1 MRDPKLT
8 FLIRCAYGAVWL
20 ALIWLMVRYVLV
32 WLLPFL
38 IALALAALLE
48 PAVVLC
54 RRRLHLRRGFTAT
67 VLSLVV
73 LGTVAAGLVLLAMVL
88 PQLYL
93 SIVGLVNAVPE
104 YIRIMQ
110 RWLLDFLADNPEIQ
124 AAVLPY
130 YNSLAQSVE
139 QWLSSDML
147 PNLESVNS
155 TLDWLKAE
163 ILPQLTGVVS
173 SVSSGVIALALLLK
187 DILIAI
193 IVSVYLLA
201 RKDVFAAQSK
211 KIVYSV
217 FRTDVADLLVEETRS
232 AYRILSGFI
241 NGKLL
246 DSLIIGI
253 IALVCCNL
261 FNFPYPALLAVIIG
275 VTNVIPFFGPFI
287 GAIPCALL
295 ILIISPIQ
303 CVYFVIFILVL
314 QQFDGN
320 ILGPKILGDS
330 TGLASF
336 WVLFSILLFGGL
348 FGFAGMVLGVPV
360 FAMFYS
366 VVSRLVRRGL
376 KKRGYWSYSAELN
389 RKILKITLCSL
400 VMGGVIYLGELG
412 ITWKFDNWL
421 LLSYGIKIPLFAG
434 LCILGVATFCVMAK
448 LTGVLCLTDILKM
461 LSSRGKKNAQK
472 QA

>member
-1 MRDPKLT
+1 MKHQK
-8 FLIRCAYGAVWL
+8 YGAYL
-20 ALIWLMVRYVLV
+20 AAGVTAFAVIAAAILLFFVIYHFSAVR
-32 WLLPFL
+32 
-38 IALALAALLE
+38 ALLE
-48 PAVVLC
+48 LLAYILRPIFYGLVLAFLLLPVHRQIYSFLFALC
-54 RRRLHLRRGFTAT
+54 EGVAEHGGRKRAALNFLAI
-67 VLSLVV
+67 VLSLSFAVLVV
-73 LGTVAAGLVLLAMVL
+73 YVLLAMVL

-217 FRTDVADLLVEETRS
+217 FRTDVADLLVEETRRLPHPQRLYQRQ
-232 AYRILSGFI
+232 AGGLPHHRHHRLG
-241 NGKLL
+241 
-246 DSLIIGI
+246 
-253 IALVCCNL
+253 
-261 FNFPYPALLAVIIG
+261 
-275 VTNVIPFFGPFI
+275 
-287 GAIPCALL
+287 
-295 ILIISPIQ
+295 
-303 CVYFVIFILVL
+303 VL
-314 QQFDGN
+314 QPVPVPISHAAG
-320 ILGPKILGDS
+320 GDHR
-330 TGLASF
+330 GDQHHPVFRPLHWGHPLRAADP
-336 WVLFSILLFGGL
+336 
-348 FGFAGMVLGVPV
+348 AGQPSEVPV
-360 FAMFYS
+360 FCHFY
-366 VVSRLVRRGL
+366 
-376 KKRGYWSYSAELN
+376 
-389 RKILKITLCSL
+389 LCAPA
-400 VMGGVIYLGELG
+400 V
-412 ITWKFDNWL
+412 
-421 LLSYGIKIPLFAG
+421 
-434 LCILGVATFCVMAK
+434 
-448 LTGVLCLTDILKM
+448 
-461 LSSRGKKNAQK
+461 
-472 QA
+472 

>member
-1 MRDPKLT
+1 MKHQK
-8 FLIRCAYGAVWL
+8 YGAYL
-20 ALIWLMVRYVLV
+20 AAGVTAFAVIAAAILLFFVIYHFSAVR
-32 WLLPFL
+32 
-38 IALALAALLE
+38 ALLE
-48 PAVVLC
+48 LLAYILRPIFYGLVLAFLLLPVHRQIYSFLFALC
-54 RRRLHLRRGFTAT
+54 EGVAEHGGRKRAALNFLAI
-67 VLSLVV
+67 VLSLSFAVLVV
-73 LGTVAAGLVLLAMVL
+73 YVLLAMVL

-241 NGKLL
+241 NGKLV
-246 DSLIIGI
+246 DSLIIGW
-253 IALVCCNL
+253 
-261 FNFPYPALLAVIIG
+261 YPKR
-275 VTNVIPFFGPFI
+275 
-287 GAIPCALL
+287 
-295 ILIISPIQ
+295 
-303 CVYFVIFILVL
+303 L
-314 QQFDGN
+314 Q
-320 ILGPKILGDS
+320 
-330 TGLASF
+330 
-336 WVLFSILLFGGL
+336 
-348 FGFAGMVLGVPV
+348 
-360 FAMFYS
+360 
-366 VVSRLVRRGL
+366 
-376 KKRGYWSYSAELN
+376 
-389 RKILKITLCSL
+389 
-400 VMGGVIYLGELG
+400 
-412 ITWKFDNWL
+412 
-421 LLSYGIKIPLFAG
+421 
-434 LCILGVATFCVMAK
+434 
-448 LTGVLCLTDILKM
+448 
-461 LSSRGKKNAQK
+461 
-472 QA
+472 

>member
-1 MRDPKLT
+1 MKHQK
-8 FLIRCAYGAVWL
+8 YGAYL
-20 ALIWLMVRYVLV
+20 AAGVTAFAVIAAAILLFFVIYHFSAVRALLELLAYILRPIFYGLVLAFL
-32 WLLPFL
+32 LLPVHRQIYSF
-38 IALALAALLE
+38 LAALCE
-48 PAVVLC
+48 GVAE
-54 RRRLHLRRGFTAT
+54 RGGRKRAALNFLAI
-67 VLSLVV
+67 VLSLIFAVLVV
-73 LGTVAAGLVLLAMVL
+73 YVLLAMVL

-217 FRTDVADLLVEETRS
+217 FRTNVADLLVEETRS

-241 NGKLL
+241 NGKLV

-253 IALVCCNL
+253 IGMPASLL
-261 FNFPYPALLAVIIG
+261 FDPDSFYYGVLPVLAQTAEGFG
-275 VTNVIPFFGPFI
+275 VAGVDVGR
-287 GAIPCALL
+287 AA
-295 ILIISPIQ
+295 
-303 CVYFVIFILVL
+303 
-314 QQFDGN
+314 
-320 ILGPKILGDS
+320 ILGQMTIGFPVSPLTAS
-330 TGLASF
+330 TFLLVGLSG
-336 WVLFSILLFGGL
+336 VDFGEHQKKTIPL
-348 FGFAGMVLGVPV
+348 AW
-360 FAMFYS
+360 
-366 VVSRLVRRGL
+366 LV
-376 KKRGYWSYSAELN
+376 
-389 RKILKITLCSL
+389 SL
-400 VMGGVIYLGELG
+400 VMVVVAILTRG
-412 ITWKFDNWL
+412 IA
-421 LLSYGIKIPLFAG
+421 I
-434 LCILGVATFCVMAK
+434 
-448 LTGVLCLTDILKM
+448 
-461 LSSRGKKNAQK
+461 
-472 QA
+472 

>member
-1 MRDPKLT
+1 MKHQK
-8 FLIRCAYGAVWL
+8 YGAYL
-20 ALIWLMVRYVLV
+20 AAGVTAFAVIAAAILLFFVIYHFSAVR
-32 WLLPFL
+32 
-38 IALALAALLE
+38 ALLE
-48 PAVVLC
+48 LLAYILRPIFYGLVLAFLLLPVHRQIYSFLFALC
-54 RRRLHLRRGFTAT
+54 EGVAEHGGRKRAALNFLAI
-67 VLSLVV
+67 VLSLSFAVLVV
-73 LGTVAAGLVLLAMVL
+73 YVLLAMVL

-217 FRTDVADLLVEETRS
+217 FRTNVADLLVEETRS

-241 NGKLL
+241 NGKLV

-253 IALVCCNL
+253 IGMPASLL
-261 FNFPYPALLAVIIG
+261 FDPDSFYYGVLPVLAQTAEGFG
-275 VTNVIPFFGPFI
+275 VAGVDVGR
-287 GAIPCALL
+287 AA
-295 ILIISPIQ
+295 
-303 CVYFVIFILVL
+303 
-314 QQFDGN
+314 
-320 ILGPKILGDS
+320 ILGQMTIGFPVSPLTAS
-330 TGLASF
+330 TFLLVGLSG
-336 WVLFSILLFGGL
+336 VDFGEHQKKTIPL
-348 FGFAGMVLGVPV
+348 AW
-360 FAMFYS
+360 
-366 VVSRLVRRGL
+366 LV
-376 KKRGYWSYSAELN
+376 
-389 RKILKITLCSL
+389 SL
-400 VMGGVIYLGELG
+400 VMVVVAILTRG
-412 ITWKFDNWL
+412 IA
-421 LLSYGIKIPLFAG
+421 I
-434 LCILGVATFCVMAK
+434 
-448 LTGVLCLTDILKM
+448 
-461 LSSRGKKNAQK
+461 
-472 QA
+472 